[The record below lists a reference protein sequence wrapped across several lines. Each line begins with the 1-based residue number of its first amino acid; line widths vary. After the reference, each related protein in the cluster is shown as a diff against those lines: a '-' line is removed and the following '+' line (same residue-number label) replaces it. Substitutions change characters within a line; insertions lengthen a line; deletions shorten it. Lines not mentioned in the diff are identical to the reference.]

1 MPVDDDGFNKIPE
14 ILKIDAN
21 TLTFAPTFVGM
32 GPFTLAGNALRI
44 TGDYTY
50 VVQATLSDTGNTLM
64 LIDEIGDDVE
74 TCVFTRRAGA
84 GTSNEVTEANLQRTY
99 DLDATNTTVTNFVFL
114 VSGELEIAGNMVTL
128 ALTFSQTSSFTLAGN
143 TITLTD
149 TGGVLPCSE
158 SL

>member
-1 MPVDDDGFNKIPE
+1 V
-14 ILKIDAN
+14 A
-21 TLTFAPTFVGM
+21 
-32 GPFTLAGNALRI
+32 
-44 TGDYTY
+44 
-50 VVQATLSDTGNTLM
+50 
-64 LIDEIGDDVE
+64 
-74 TCVFTRRAGA
+74 
-84 GTSNEVTEANLQRTY
+84 EANLQGTY

-114 VSGELEIAGNMVTL
+114 VSGELEIAGNTVTL